1 MGKTTLGVIVGNR
14 GFFPDALVREGRE
27 EVLRVLEAEGYGV
40 VCLGPE
46 ETKHGAVETLEEARK
61 CAELFK
67 RHREEIEGV
76 VETLE
81 EARKCAELF
90 KRHREEIEGV
100 VVTLPNFGD
109 ERGVANALRMSGL
122 EVPVLV
128 QAYPDEAG
136 KMLMGGRRDSFCGKI
151 SVCNNLWQYGIR
163 YTLTREH
170 TVWPGSEGF
179 REDLRMFAATC
190 RVVKG
195 LKGLRVGVIGARPAA
210 FNTVR
215 FSEKLLERA
224 GITVE
229 TVDLSEVLGKAE
241 RLGDGDGRVKAKLE
255 GIRGY
260 VRTEGIPAGSLMKMA
275 KFGVVVEEWMGANEL
290 AGTSV
295 QCWTAMEEYFG
306 VVPCTLMSMM
316 SNNLLPS
323 ACETDMTG
331 MVGMYVL
338 QLASGRPSAIVDWN
352 NNYGEDPDK
361 CVIFHCSNLPK
372 EFFEDFRMDYQEII
386 AGTVGKENTYGTV
399 VGRLKAGPVTYCR
412 VSTDDLGGRMR
423 AYVGEGETTEDRPK
437 SFGGYGVLRVP
448 RLQQLLQYICR
459 NGYEHHVAVNFGRS
473 ARAIAEALG
482 NYKGWDLYHHQP
494 DNN

>member
-1 MGKTTLGVIVGNR
+1 MGDTTLGVIVGNR
-14 GFFPDALVREGRE
+14 GFFPDALAREGRE
-27 EVLRVLEAEGYGV
+27 EMLRVLEAEGYRT

-67 RHREEIEGV
+67 RHREEID
-76 VETLE
+76 
-81 EARKCAELF
+81 
-90 KRHREEIEGV
+90 GV

-179 REDLRMFAATC
+179 REDLKMFAAVC
-190 RVVKG
+190 RIVKG
-195 LKGLRVGVIGARPAA
+195 LKNLRVGVIGARPAA

-229 TVDLSEVLGKAE
+229 TLDLSEVLGRVE
-241 RLGDGDGRVKAKLE
+241 RLGDDDGKVKAKLE

-260 VRTEGIPAGSLMKMA
+260 VRTEGIPQGSLLKMA
-275 KFGVVVEEWMGANEL
+275 KFGVVVEEWMRANEL

-338 QLASGRPSAIVDWN
+338 QLASGTPSAIVDWN

-372 EFFEDFRMDYQEII
+372 HFFEDFRMDYQEII

-412 VSTDDLGGRMR
+412 VSTDDMAGRMR
-423 AYVGEGETTEDRPK
+423 AYVGEGEMTEDRPK
-437 SFGGYGVLRVP
+437 SFGGYGVLKVP
-448 RLQQLLQYICR
+448 GLQQLLQYICR
-459 NGYEHHVAVNFGRS
+459 NGYEHHVAVNYSRS

-482 NYKGWDLYHHQP
+482 NYKGWDLYYHQP
-494 DNN
+494 GNN

>member
-27 EVLRVLEAEGYGV
+27 EVLRVLEGEGYGV

-46 ETKHGAVETLEEARK
+46 ETKHGA
-61 CAELFK
+61 
-67 RHREEIEGV
+67 

-195 LKGLRVGVIGARPAA
+195 LKGLG
-210 FNTVR
+210 
-215 FSEKLLERA
+215 E
-224 GITVE
+224 
-229 TVDLSEVLGKAE
+229 
-241 RLGDGDGRVKAKLE
+241 GDGRVKAKLE
-255 GIRGY
+255 GVRGY

-399 VGRLKAGPVTYCR
+399 VGRLKAGPV
-412 VSTDDLGGRMR
+412 
-423 AYVGEGETTEDRPK
+423 
-437 SFGGYGVLRVP
+437 
-448 RLQQLLQYICR
+448 
-459 NGYEHHVAVNFGRS
+459 
-473 ARAIAEALG
+473 
-482 NYKGWDLYHHQP
+482 
-494 DNN
+494 